1 MMQPNDDSRVERLY
15 DSVRGL
21 RRVIVAFSAGV
32 DSTVL
37 LKVALDVLGRDNVL
51 AVTGVSPSLAAR
63 ELESVRQLA
72 ALLDAPLELIET
84 AEMSDPNYAA
94 NPAERCYYCKN
105 ELFTKLN
112 DLAGQRGYHAV
123 LCGVNADDTGDF
135 RPGID
140 AARKMG
146 VRMPL
151 LDAGLTKNDIRA
163 LARRLGLP
171 NWQKPALAC
180 LASRIPYGTPITIA
194 SLSQV
199 EKAENFLYDRGF
211 STLRVRHHQKLAR
224 IEVPPDDMP
233 RLLAEPLRSE
243 LIAFLKGLGYTYIT
257 LDIQGF
263 RSGSANEALARSAGK
278 AM

>member
-1 MMQPNDDSRVERLY
+1 MVSESDSKRQRLF
-15 DSVRGL
+15 DLIRQM

-37 LKVALDVLGRDNVL
+37 LKASLEVLGRENVL
-51 AVTGVSPSLAAR
+51 AVTGVSPSLASR

-72 ALLDAPLELIET
+72 AALDAPLELLPT
-84 AEMSDPNYAA
+84 AEMSNPNYAA

-105 ELFTKLN
+105 ELFTKLKA
-112 DLAGQRGYHAV
+112 LADERGFEAV
-123 LCGVNADDTGDF
+123 VCGVNADDTGDF

-140 AARKMG
+140 AARQMG

-151 LDAGLTKNDIRA
+151 LEAGLTKAEIRQ
-163 LARRLGLP
+163 LARDMGLP

-180 LASRIPYGTPITIA
+180 LASRIPYGTPITLA

-199 EKAENFLYDRGF
+199 EKAENFLYERGF
-211 STLRVRHHQKLAR
+211 GVLRVRHHQKLAR
-224 IEVPPDDMP
+224 IEVPLEDLP

-243 LIAFLKGLGYTYIT
+243 LVVFFKSIGYTYVT
-257 LDIQGF
+257 VDLQGF
-263 RSGSANEALARSAGK
+263 RSGSANEAIAGAARQSK
-278 AM
+278 

>member
-1 MMQPNDDSRVERLY
+1 MVSESDSKRQRLF
-15 DSVRGL
+15 DLIRQM

-37 LKVALDVLGRDNVL
+37 LKASLEVLGRENVL
-51 AVTGVSPSLAAR
+51 AVTGVSPSLASR

-72 ALLDAPLELIET
+72 AALDAPLELLPT
-84 AEMSDPNYAA
+84 AEMSNPNYAA

-105 ELFTKLN
+105 ELFTKLKA
-112 DLAGQRGYHAV
+112 LADERGFEAV
-123 LCGVNADDTGDF
+123 VCGVNADDTGDF

-140 AARKMG
+140 AARQMG

-151 LDAGLTKNDIRA
+151 LEAGLTKAEIRQ
-163 LARRLGLP
+163 LARDMGLP

-180 LASRIPYGTPITIA
+180 LASRIPYGTPITLA

-199 EKAENFLYDRGF
+199 EKAENFLYERGF
-211 STLRVRHHQKLAR
+211 GVLRVRHHQKLAR
-224 IEVPPDDMP
+224 IEVPVEDLP

-243 LIAFLKGLGYTYIT
+243 LVVFFKSIGYTYVT
-257 LDIQGF
+257 VDLQGF
-263 RSGSANEALARSAGK
+263 RSGSANEAIAGAARQSK
-278 AM
+278 